1 MTPVLAVDTAV
12 FDAAAEMNKTAH
24 DRALGVVR
32 DLARALDAHW
42 GCAGTDPY
50 AHKWTTSYDP
60 TAASAIKAATNLVNG
75 FGKLHD
81 LLAFTSV
88 NHTNANRMASSPP
101 QAALE
106 PPASIEGFGVPQFRG
121 AYGGDTPIPFG
132 WSAITTVAKD
142 LTWPNGDPAELR
154 KLSDAWVDAARGLR
168 QAADDAG
175 PARAELE
182 SLASPEIPQILD
194 QVDISFELTDIL
206 ATQFDELARSCRDW
220 AGNIEQAHRDIEKI
234 LAGAVAAAVIVGVGT
249 ALLSAGFATAAVE
262 SGVAAAT
269 GGAVAGVIAVLD
281 GAAIV
286 SAAAAAGVGVAIA
299 GAVTQIQP
307 LLDAEP
313 TVFEAVATGRGR
325 THNYVQ
331 APDELEA
338 FPNARKMRS
347 VGPHFRKRWID
358 VDGKIL
364 EWDRE
369 SGALEKYTKRGEH
382 LGEFDPVTGRQL
394 KAAKAER
401 TPDGF

>member
-1 MTPVLAVDTAV
+1 MTQPLTVDTAV
-12 FDAAAEMNKTAH
+12 FDSAAEMNKTAH
-24 DRALGVVR
+24 DRAQKAVR

-50 AHKWTTSYDP
+50 AHKWTTNYDP
-60 TAASAIKAATNLVNG
+60 AAASAIKAATDLVNG

-88 NHTNANRMASSPP
+88 NHTNANRLASSPP

-106 PPASIEGFGVPQFRG
+106 PPVSIEGFAIPRFRG

-154 KLSDAWVDAARGLR
+154 KLSDAWGNAAQGLR

-182 SLASPEIPQILD
+182 SLDSPEIPQILD
-194 QVDISFELTDIL
+194 QVDISFELADIL
-206 ATQFDELARSCRDW
+206 ATRFEELARNCRDW
-220 AGNIEQAHRDIEKI
+220 AWDIEQAHRDIEKI
-234 LAGAVAAAVIVGVGT
+234 LAAAVAAAVIVGVGT
-249 ALLSAGFATAAVE
+249 ALLSAGFATAAIE

-269 GGAVAGVIAVLD
+269 GGAVAGVLAVLD
-281 GAAIV
+281 GAAIA
-286 SAAAAAGVGVAIA
+286 SAAAAAGIGVAIA

-325 THNYVQ
+325 THDYVH

-338 FPNARKMRS
+338 FPNARNVPS
-347 VGPHFRKRWID
+347 VGPHYRTRWID
-358 VDGKIL
+358 EDGKIL
-364 EWDRE
+364 EWDRK
-369 SGALEKYTKRGEH
+369 SGAVEKYTKRGVH
-382 LGEFDPVTGRQL
+382 LGEFDPITGRQL
-394 KAAKAER
+394 KAAKAGR
-401 TPDGF
+401 KPDGF